1 MSALCSV
8 RSAQVQRAGRCG
20 GLTLFPQLQERT
32 ETIRDLDRMSNMRYL
47 TLRLSAIGLI
57 SLIVGGAYFEY
68 GQPGALIAIGAL
80 SFILVAVWI
89 DRTA

>member
-1 MSALCSV
+1 
-8 RSAQVQRAGRCG
+8 
-20 GLTLFPQLQERT
+20 
-32 ETIRDLDRMSNMRYL
+32 MSNMRYI

-68 GQPGALIAIGAL
+68 GQPGALIAIGVI
-80 SFILVAVWI
+80 SFVLVAVWI